1 MKKKYFLLSL
11 SLLANSICTFA
22 QSSQLTVFNKI
33 VFYDGYAAVSTA
45 ATPAGVVRLENSR
58 YAKKLDTSEIANMQ
72 NTLSLD
78 VKINALCDNYDRQG
92 GVFFALVPVGEGITS
107 PNKKTIEIGRFITPF
122 MNKNVT
128 PNEVSYNYNLNHLM
142 GMFKNQTFLQKY
154 DIWVE
159 FFLFGVPYAA
169 QKQISGC
176 SGRTD
181 VFEGTVTFSSDN
193 NVNPVSDY
201 IPKPLWSRLRMN
213 KTNDSD
219 FPGTAG
225 RVFYFSNDTQ
235 LVDAGVHLVTSAH
248 GAGQNGEEYV
258 RRKHFV
264 YLDDVEILNY
274 TPGGLSCEPFRKYNT
289 QANGIY
295 GSSAQSASWWA
306 SWNNWCPGD
315 KIPNRLIALGDIDP
329 GSHSFKVSVP
339 TGQFPSTN
347 DEIFLS
353 AFIYSKDNVVLDN
366 AKFETVDYRIYPNPA
381 TDKVTISTSDDIQ
394 MVTVTDLNG
403 RQLIRAT
410 SSVLNVQT
418 LPAGIYLL
426 QMEFKNGIKTT
437 EKLVKN

>member
-11 SLLANSICTFA
+11 FLLTNSICGFA
-22 QSSQLTVFNKI
+22 QNSQLTVFNKI
-33 VFYDGYAAVSTA
+33 VFYDGYAATSTA
-45 ATPAGVVRLENSR
+45 ATPAGVIRLENSR
-58 YAKKLDTSEIANMQ
+58 YAKKLSTADITSMQ

-92 GVFFALVPVGEGITS
+92 GVFLAFVPSGEAITS

-122 MNKNVT
+122 MNKNIA
-128 PNEVSYNYNLNHLM
+128 PNEVSYNYDLNHLM
-142 GMFKNQTFLQKY
+142 GLFKDQTFLQKY
-154 DIWVE
+154 DVWVE

-169 QKQISGC
+169 QTQISGC

-181 VFEGTVTFSSDN
+181 VFEGTVTFSSDA

-235 LVDAGVHLVTSAH
+235 LVDASVHLITSAH

-264 YLDDVEILNY
+264 YFDDVEVTNY

-295 GSSAQSASWWA
+295 GNNVQSAAWWA
-306 SWNNWCPGD
+306 NWNNWCPGD
-315 KIPNRLIALGDIDP
+315 KIPNRLIGVGDINP
-329 GSHSFKVSVP
+329 GEHSFKVSVP
-339 TGQFPSTN
+339 TGQFPNTN

-353 AFIYSKDNVVLDN
+353 AFIYSKDNVVLDTE
-366 AKFETVDYRIYPNPA
+366 KVQTIDYKVYPNPTKDIIMVNA
-381 TDKVTISTSDDIQ
+381 SADVRKMKVTD
-394 MVTVTDLNG
+394 VNG
-403 RQLIRAT
+403 RQLMNETA
-410 SSVLNVQT
+410 SSLNIQT
-418 LPAGIYLL
+418 LPAGIYFL
-426 QMEFKNGIKTT
+426 QIEFENGLKTT
-437 EKLVKN
+437 EKIIKN